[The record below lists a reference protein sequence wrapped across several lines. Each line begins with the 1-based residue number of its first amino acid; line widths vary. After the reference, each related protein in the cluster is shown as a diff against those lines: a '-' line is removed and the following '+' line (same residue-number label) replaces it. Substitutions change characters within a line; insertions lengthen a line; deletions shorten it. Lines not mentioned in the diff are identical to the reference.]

1 MIQFKIENF
10 LKKQT
15 KSNFKTNEE
24 LDLFKKCEINIEKA
38 LERAEFIKKMINAKD
53 ERVDKDL
60 FSKIPDLNQMNLD
73 NMNEN
78 VNSND
83 ENDSIQY
90 STSINVNNK
99 RQSSSGTFSRE
110 EKDVLRNGSYIN
122 GRDYLPF
129 FVEIDS
135 KEKFFNFN
143 IPFTDKAGKL
153 PLSPSQVERFSRW
166 VRPDEIYDD
175 PKLMML
181 VSSFSV
187 KQTCISD
194 CSFVAS
200 LTVCAQYERK
210 FNKILLSK

>member
-1 MIQFKIENF
+1 M
-10 LKKQT
+10 
-15 KSNFKTNEE
+15 
-24 LDLFKKCEINIEKA
+24 
-38 LERAEFIKKMINAKD
+38 ERAEFIKKKLNDNKD
-53 ERVDKDL
+53 TVDKDL
-60 FSKIPDLNQMNLD
+60 FSKMPNLNQINLD
-73 NMNEN
+73 NIDE
-78 VNSND
+78 NSNND
-83 ENDSIQY
+83 NDSIEN
-90 STSINVNNK
+90 STSITVNNK
-99 RQSSSGTFSRE
+99 RQSSSGTFSKE
-110 EKDVLRNGSYIN
+110 EIAVLRNGSYIN

-135 KEKFFNFN
+135 KEKFFNFQ
-143 IPFTDKAGKL
+143 IPFTDKSGKL
-153 PLSPSQVERFSRW
+153 PLSPSQLERFARW
-166 VRPDEIYDD
+166 VRPDEIFDN

>member
-1 MIQFKIENF
+1 MNYFKLNQIITI
-10 LKKQT
+10 KKQL
-15 KSNFKTNEE
+15 KPNLITNEE
-24 LDLFKKCEINIEKA
+24 IDLFKKCQINIEKA
-38 LERAEFIKKMINAKD
+38 LERAEFIKNKINVNN
-53 ERVDKDL
+53 ERVDNDI
-60 FSKIPDLNQMNLD
+60 FSKMPDLDRINLD
-73 NMNEN
+73 KVDDN
-78 VNSND
+78 VNND
-83 ENDSIQY
+83 NDSIEN

-99 RQSSSGTFSRE
+99 RQSSSGTFSKE
-110 EKDVLRNGSYIN
+110 EIAVLRNGSYIN

-135 KEKFFNFN
+135 KEKFFNFH
-143 IPFTDKAGKL
+143 IPFTDKSGKL
-153 PLSPSQVERFSRW
+153 PLSPSQLERFARW